1 MQCRRLWRQRQKL
14 SLRAAQIT
22 NQQYWLLMY
31 GLPHACFCRITAGSS
46 AQPIQLL
53 RADPTPIHSVAWQPH
68 KRWWLTGDT
77 EEEAAAVLD
86 GQSSSASSSGSAASS
101 TSAAHS
107 CRYFLTASNIGNVRV
122 WDAQDVLQPLHERV
136 VSRNAINAALWMGPP
151 HMVVVASADGV
162 LRQIWLDAGAQA
174 TTITTQVADGEQ
186 EVCWQGQSED
196 TCREAWCVACKAC
209 WLMQHTDVTCMNRL
223 LCDLHSA

>member
-1 MQCRRLWRQRQKL
+1 
-14 SLRAAQIT
+14 
-22 NQQYWLLMY
+22 
-31 GLPHACFCRITAGSS
+31 
-46 AQPIQLL
+46 
-53 RADPTPIHSVAWQPH
+53 VAWKPH

-86 GQSSSASSSGSAASS
+86 SQSSSSSKTAANGNSSSSGNAGN
-101 TSAAHS
+101 S

-151 HMVVVASADGV
+151 HVFVVASADGV

-174 TTITTQVADGEQ
+174 TTTTTQVADGEGHMQ
-186 EVCWQGQSED
+186 CVGQSQ
-196 TCREAWCVACKAC
+196 RELPVKCGA
-209 WLMQHTDVTCMNRL
+209 
-223 LCDLHSA
+223 SAM